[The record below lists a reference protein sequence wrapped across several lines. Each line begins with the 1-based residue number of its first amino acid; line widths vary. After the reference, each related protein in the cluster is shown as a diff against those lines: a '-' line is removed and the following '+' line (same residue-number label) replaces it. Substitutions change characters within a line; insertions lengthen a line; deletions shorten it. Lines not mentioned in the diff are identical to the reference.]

1 MTTHHPRAGLLVA
14 PALADFIESRL
25 LPGLPVSADDFWS
38 GFAAMLADLVPE
50 NRRLLAV
57 RDRMQGQIDAWLTA
71 RQGADWDNA
80 AWQDFLREIGYLV
93 PEGPDFTVATTP
105 SDPEISTLS
114 GPQLVVPVTNARF
127 ALNAANARWG
137 SLYDALY
144 GTDALPGAASGK
156 GYDAARGAQA
166 VAWAAD
172 FLDRAMPLAS
182 GSHAEVTAYDTANG
196 ALTATIAGLAVPLA
210 DPAAF
215 VGTAGEGAR
224 HSILLRH
231 HGLHIELVFD
241 PAHPVGAASPSGLR
255 DVVLESAL
263 TAIQDCEDS
272 VATVDAE
279 DKVLAYGN
287 WLGLMKGDLTETF
300 QKGGQTLTR
309 RLNADRTFAA
319 PDGGSLTL
327 PGRAVLLVRNV
338 GHLMTTDAVLM
349 DGEAI
354 PEGLLDA
361 MITVTA
367 ALHDLNRA
375 TGPRNSRAGSVY
387 VVKPKM
393 HGPEEAGFA
402 DRAYARVESILG
414 LPFGTVKLGLMDE
427 ERRTS
432 ANLRECIRALK
443 DRIVFINTGFLDRTG
458 DEIHTLMQAGPVLP
472 KDEMKDAAWLS
483 AYEDGNVDAGLATG
497 LNGKGQIGKGM
508 WAKPDAM
515 AEMLAA
521 KIGHPKAGATTAWV
535 PSPTAATLHA
545 THYHQVDVAALQDS
559 LAGRQRASLDALMTP
574 PLMGRRNLSE
584 AAIAR
589 EVDLNC
595 QSILGYVVR
604 WVDQG
609 IGCSKV
615 PDIDDVALMEDRATL
630 RISAQFLANWLVHGL
645 ITPAQVEDSLR
656 RMAVA
661 VDRQNAADPAYR
673 PMAPDC
679 DGPAFTAARA
689 LILKGTTQPSGY
701 TEPLLHAWRRVAK
714 AACESS
720 PGGAIH
726 GPA

>member
-1 MTTHHPRAGLLVA
+1 MTAHLPRAGLQVA
-14 PALADFIESRL
+14 PALADFVENRL
-25 LPGLPVSADDFWS
+25 LPGLTLNPDAFWT
-38 GFAAMLADLVPE
+38 GFAALLTDLVPE

-57 RDRMQGQIDAWLTA
+57 RDEMQAKIDAWLAA
-71 RQGADWDNA
+71 RRGQDWDNA
-80 AWQDFLREIGYLV
+80 AWQDFLRDIGYLL
-93 PEGPDFTVATTP
+93 PEGPEFTVETTP
-105 SDPEISTLS
+105 SDPEISSLA
-114 GPQLVVPVTNARF
+114 GPQLVVPVMNARF

-144 GTDALPGAASGK
+144 GTDALPGTPAGK
-156 GYDAARGAQA
+156 GFDAARGAQA

-172 FLDRAMPLAS
+172 FLDKAVPLAR
-182 GSHAEVTAYDTANG
+182 GSHADVTGYAINDGT
-196 ALTATIAGLAVPLA
+196 LTATIDGATVALA

-215 VGTAGEGAR
+215 AGTAGSGAQ

-231 HGLHIELVFD
+231 NGLHIELVFD
-241 PAHPVGAASPSGLR
+241 PSHPVGAASRSGLR

-272 VATVDAE
+272 VAAVDAE

-287 WLGLMKGDLTETF
+287 WLGLMKGDLSESF
-300 QKGGQTLTR
+300 EKGGKVLTR
-309 RLNADRTFAA
+309 RLNVDRRFTA
-319 PDGGSLTL
+319 PDGSEMTL

-338 GHLMTTDAVLM
+338 GHLMTTDAVLLN
-349 DGEAI
+349 GEEV
-354 PEGLLDA
+354 PEGLMDA

-367 ALHDLNRA
+367 ALHDLQK
-375 TGPRNSRAGSVY
+375 TEGPRNSRAGSVY

-393 HGPEEAGFA
+393 HGPEEAAFA
-402 DRAYARVESILG
+402 DRSYARVEALLG

-458 DEIHTLMQAGPVLP
+458 DEIHTVMQAGPVLP
-472 KDEMKDAAWLS
+472 KAEIKDAVWLS
-483 AYEDGNVDAGLATG
+483 AYEAGNVDAGLATG
-497 LNGKGQIGKGM
+497 MQGKGQIGKGM

-515 AEMLAA
+515 AEMLGT

-545 THYHQVDVAALQDS
+545 THYHQVNVAALQDS
-559 LAGRQRASLDALMTP
+559 LKSRPRASLDALMTP
-574 PLMGRRNLSE
+574 PLMGRRNLSAE
-584 AAIAR
+584 QIAR
-589 EVDLNC
+589 EIDLNC

-630 RISAQFLANWLVHGL
+630 RISAQFLANWLIHGI
-645 ITPAQVEDSLR
+645 ITEAQVDESLR
-656 RMAVA
+656 RMAAA
-661 VDRQNAADPAYR
+661 VDRQNAGDAAYL
-673 PMAPDC
+673 PMAPGF
-679 DGPAFTAARA
+679 DGPAFTAARD
-689 LILKGTTQPSGY
+689 LILKGAAQPSGY

-714 AACESS
+714 SN
-720 PGGAIH
+720 
-726 GPA
+726 